1 MCASLTCLP
10 SLSVCVI
17 ILCTENGTT
26 YAFDSVITRC
36 DLFRY
41 NLSYHIMLHFVILC
55 HVMSWYDML
64 CYVMQYN
71 VLLRYVL
78 LNKNFNDMF

>member
-26 YAFDSVITRC
+26 YAFDSVI
-36 DLFRY
+36 
-41 NLSYHIMLHFVILC
+41 
-55 HVMSWYDML
+55 L
-64 CYVMQYN
+64 CYVMLCYIMLCS
-71 VLLRYVL
+71 VMLCYE
-78 LNKNFNDMF
+78 